1 MLSEVI
7 SAWPGKARVNSQAS
21 VSTHFW
27 ISATMQKPIL
37 KLKQSKPMGQR
48 WNYLPGIQWTNITVC
63 ALCRSHLQLFFLC
76 LRQNLCIMS
85 DLLFWRKKEM
95 SLEEKMESGRK
106 NEPESGRPMSE
117 KWPVCGLISISST
130 VTASRPAEAWETAP
144 LCQHCRKNKQINMHL
159 QNEALHFISSFQGHG
174 STHI

>member
-1 MLSEVI
+1 MHFCCWDARTCSELLTKLIHTLTGHLPLIAIRGVSLMLSEVI
-7 SAWPGKARVNSQAS
+7 SAWPGKARMNSQAS

-48 WNYLPGIQWTNITVC
+48 WNYLPGIQWTNISVC

-85 DLLFWRKKEM
+85 DLLFWRKKEIIAWVWKTDVREM
-95 SLEEKMESGRK
+95 TSV
-106 NEPESGRPMSE
+106 
-117 KWPVCGLISISST
+117 WPD
-130 VTASRPAEAWETAP
+130 
-144 LCQHCRKNKQINMHL
+144 
-159 QNEALHFISSFQGHG
+159 LHQ
-174 STHI
+174 